1 MTFRVI
7 PVPIPNTEVKPK
19 CAENTCGLPC
29 WEDRLLL
36 DFFLLINIKMKNL
49 VWIFDFCIYFFC
61 IIKQNMIKYINIR
74 ICEKYYKTFL
84 FCGTKCNR
92 RGK

>member
-1 MTFRVI
+1 MYFSVCLNKIKKITQNIKKYLKIIINYCIMQKYKKLVINFLVMMTFRVI

-36 DFFLLINIKMKNL
+36 DFF
-49 VWIFDFCIYFFC
+49 YF
-61 IIKQNMIKYINIR
+61 N
-74 ICEKYYKTFL
+74 
-84 FCGTKCNR
+84 
-92 RGK
+92 

>member
-29 WEDRLLL
+29 WEDRLSL
-36 DFFLLINIKMKNL
+36 DYFCFWKLYKDIKN
-49 VWIFDFCIYFFC
+49 V
-61 IIKQNMIKYINIR
+61 
-74 ICEKYYKTFL
+74 EKRVKT
-84 FCGTKCNR
+84 NR
-92 RGK
+92 

>member
-1 MTFRVI
+1 MQKYKKLVINFLVMMTFRVI

-36 DFFLLINIKMKNL
+36 DFIYSSLAQL
-49 VWIFDFCIYFFC
+49 VE
-61 IIKQNMIKYINIR
+61 R
-74 ICEKYYKTFL
+74 SAV
-84 FCGTKCNR
+84 NR
-92 RGK
+92 

>member
-36 DFFLLINIKMKNL
+36 DFFYVLENQMHTNLQKPKKNNRININFKYFRNIKTKN
-49 VWIFDFCIYFFC
+49 D
-61 IIKQNMIKYINIR
+61 
-74 ICEKYYKTFL
+74 
-84 FCGTKCNR
+84 
-92 RGK
+92 